1 MCLTGSPRLFED
13 SAAPMSDRKEDEMA
27 DRFTLEKFSQNP
39 FYQEVNRRLVA
50 LAHLR
55 PGLRVVDLG
64 AGTGAVTRLL
74 VDEMA
79 HDGGGRSEV
88 IAVEPSESAIE
99 VARRNLENI
108 SDAVVRFAQGGAEKF
123 SQLVRKPVDAVFFC
137 NAIHLV
143 KEKAAV
149 MQEVYRGLREGGT
162 FSFNTSFF
170 QGAEP
175 PESMQFYRRW
185 MMKALRYTREQGV
198 ALDKAA
204 RAMARQPLTQEEYIE
219 LLRSSGFS
227 VREREVVPVPMTLK
241 GFEDISEYSLFI
253 EGALPGVPLEQ
264 GSEALKRGARE
275 AFEELGLETSPRNWL
290 LVVASK
296 D

>member
-1 MCLTGSPRLFED
+1 
-13 SAAPMSDRKEDEMA
+13 MSDRKEDEMS

-55 PGLRVVDLG
+55 PGLCVVDLG

-74 VDEMA
+74 VDEMV
-79 HDGGGRSEV
+79 HDGGGAGSEV

-108 SDAVVRFAQGGAEKF
+108 SDAVVRFVQGGAERF

-149 MQEVYRGLREGGT
+149 IQEVYSGLRQGGT

-175 PESMQFYRRW
+175 PESLQFYRRW
-185 MMKALRYTREQGV
+185 MMKALRHVREQGV
-198 ALDKAA
+198 VPDRAA
-204 RAMARQPLTQEEYIE
+204 RAMARQPLSQDEYID
-219 LLRSSGFS
+219 LLKASGFN
-227 VREREVVPVPMTLK
+227 VREHEVVPVPMTLK

-253 EGALPGVPLEQ
+253 EGALPGVPLEK

-275 AFEELGLETSPRNWL
+275 AFEELGLKTSPRNWL

>member
-1 MCLTGSPRLFED
+1 
-13 SAAPMSDRKEDEMA
+13 MSND
-27 DRFTLEKFSQNP
+27 FTLEKFSQNP
-39 FYQEVNRRLVA
+39 FYQEINRRLVA
-50 LAHLR
+50 LAKLR
-55 PGLRVVDLG
+55 PGQRVVDLG

-74 VDEMA
+74 VAEMA
-79 HDGGGRSEV
+79 EEGSLPAGQGAEV

-108 SDAVVRFAQGGAEKF
+108 GDAVVRFVQGGAERF
-123 SQLVRKPVDAVFFC
+123 SQMVLKPVDAVFFC

-149 MQEVYRGLREGGT
+149 MQEAYRSLKEGGT

-175 PESMQFYRRW
+175 PESLQFYRRW
-185 MMKALRYTREQGV
+185 MMKTLRYLRQEEG
-198 ALDKAA
+198 LFPDKAQ
-204 RAMARQPLTQEEYIE
+204 RAMARQPLSREEYIALVE
-219 LLRSSGFS
+219 SNGFHIC
-227 VREREVVPVPMTLK
+227 ENQVVPVPMTLK

-253 EGALPGVPLEQ
+253 EGVMPGVPLE
-264 GSEALKRGARE
+264 SASRALKYGARG

-296 D
+296 E

>member
-1 MCLTGSPRLFED
+1 MM
-13 SAAPMSDRKEDEMA
+13 ASD
-27 DRFTLEKFSQNP
+27 FTLEKFAQNP

-50 LAHLR
+50 LARLR
-55 PGLRVVDLG
+55 PGQRVVDLG

-74 VDEMA
+74 LEQVGA
-79 HDGGGRSEV
+79 GGGAAGSAAAEV

-99 VARRNLENI
+99 VARRNLE
-108 SDAVVRFAQGGAEKF
+108 STRDAVVAFVQGGAERL

-149 MQEVYRGLREGGT
+149 MREVYRSLGQGGT

-170 QGAEP
+170 LGAEP
-175 PESMQFYRRW
+175 PESLQFYRRW
-185 MMKALRYTREQGV
+185 MMKALRALRQEYGLSPDREQ
-198 ALDKAA
+198 
-204 RAMARQPLTQEEYIE
+204 RAMARQPLSRDDYVS
-219 LLRSSGFS
+219 LLESNGFR
-227 VREREVVPVPMTLK
+227 VRESQVVPVPMTLK

-253 EGALPGVPLEQ
+253 EGALPGVPLDK
-264 GSEALKRGARE
+264 GSAALKFGARE
-275 AFEELGLETSPRNWL
+275 AFAELGLETSPRNWL

-296 D
+296 E